1 MMPTISNVISDPFRA
16 VCHGLEP
23 GAKKCQRDR
32 SFAAILS
39 EGNREQIVAVP
50 MSRSLLS
57 ACLSVSL
64 LVPAIAEA
72 ADRPKQLVIIS
83 FDGAH
88 DNALWLKSREMAAKN
103 GAHFTYFLSCTFL
116 MNEAAKKAYQAP
128 HQKRGKSNVGF
139 AQSDDEIRERLG
151 NIWHAHLEGHDI
163 SSHACGHFDGRL
175 WSEADWLAEYATFH
189 ATLKNAWKS
198 VDLREPAGWQDLVDH
213 GITGFRAPYLSAT
226 AGADMIAAEK
236 KAGFTYDA
244 SLVTKGPAMPVE
256 EDGIIRFG
264 LPLIPEGPNDKPII
278 GMDYNL
284 FVRHSKGEEDTA
296 DSAEFEDRA
305 YAAFK
310 EAFDKQY
317 AGARIPL
324 QLGFHFVEMNG
335 GAYWRA
341 LDRLV
346 SDVCHRTDVACVSY
360 SEAIPMIEA
369 RGKLQTSGL

>member
-1 MMPTISNVISDPFRA
+1 M
-16 VCHGLEP
+16 
-23 GAKKCQRDR
+23 
-32 SFAAILS
+32 
-39 EGNREQIVAVP
+39 QIVAVP
-50 MSRSLLS
+50 MFRFIFSASLALS
-57 ACLSVSL
+57 SIF
-64 LVPAIAEA
+64 PAVADA
-72 ADRPKQLVIIS
+72 ADKPKQLVIIS

-88 DNALWLKSREMAAKN
+88 DNALWQKSREMAAKN
-103 GAHFTYFLSCTFL
+103 DAHFTYFLSCTFL
-116 MNEAAKKAYQAP
+116 MNQEAKQAYQAP

-163 SSHACGHFDGRL
+163 SSHACGHFDGRQ
-175 WSEADWLAEYATFH
+175 WGEADWSAEYATFKT
-189 ATLKNAWKS
+189 TLRNAWKS
-198 VDLREPAGWQDLVDH
+198 VGLEEPAGWQDLVDH
-213 GITGFRAPYLSAT
+213 GIKGFRAPYLST
-226 AGADMIAAEK
+226 GGGADMIAAEK

-244 SLVTKGPAMPVE
+244 SLVTRGPAMPVE
-256 EDGIIRFG
+256 EDGVIRFG
-264 LPLIPEGPNDKPII
+264 LPLIPEGPGEKPII

-284 FVRHSKGEEDTA
+284 FVRHSKGEEDAA
-296 DSAEFEDRA
+296 DSAAFEERA

-317 AGARIPL
+317 TGSRIPL

-346 SDVCHRTDVACVSY
+346 SDVCHRSDVACVSY

-369 RGKLQTSGL
+369 RGKLQETSGL

>member
-1 MMPTISNVISDPFRA
+1 MFRSIS
-16 VCHGLEP
+16 
-23 GAKKCQRDR
+23 
-32 SFAAILS
+32 
-39 EGNREQIVAVP
+39 
-50 MSRSLLS
+50 S
-57 ACLSVSL
+57 ACLALSVAL
-64 LVPAIAEA
+64 PAAASA
-72 ADRPKQLVIIS
+72 ADQPKQLVIIS

-88 DNALWLKSREMAAKN
+88 DNALWQKSREMAAKN

-116 MNEAAKKAYQAP
+116 MNQDAKKAYQAP

-163 SSHACGHFDGRL
+163 SSHACGHFDGRQ
-175 WSEADWLAEYATFH
+175 WSSADWTEEYTTFK
-189 ATLKNAWKS
+189 ATLKNAWKG
-198 VDLREPAGWQDLVDH
+198 VGLAEPDGWQDLVDH
-213 GITGFRAPYLSAT
+213 GIKGFRAPYLSASE
-226 AGADMIAAEK
+226 GSDMIAAEK

-244 SLVTKGPAMPVE
+244 SLVTKGPAMPVV
-256 EDGIIRFG
+256 EDGVIRFG
-264 LPLIPEGPNDKPII
+264 LPLIPEGPKDRPII

-284 FVRHSKGEEDTA
+284 FVRHSKGQEDAA
-296 DSAEFEDRA
+296 DSKTFEERS

-317 AGARIPL
+317 AGDRIPL

-346 SDVCHRTDVACVSY
+346 SDVCHRADVACVSY

-369 RGKLQTSGL
+369 RGKLKAQDNSAL

>member
-1 MMPTISNVISDPFRA
+1 MFRSIS
-16 VCHGLEP
+16 
-23 GAKKCQRDR
+23 
-32 SFAAILS
+32 
-39 EGNREQIVAVP
+39 
-50 MSRSLLS
+50 S
-57 ACLSVSL
+57 ACLALSVAL
-64 LVPAIAEA
+64 PAAASA
-72 ADRPKQLVIIS
+72 ADQPKQLVIIS

-88 DNALWLKSREMAAKN
+88 DNALWQKSREMAARN

-116 MNEAAKKAYQAP
+116 MNQDAKKAYQAP

-163 SSHACGHFDGRL
+163 SSHACGHFDGRQWSTAD
-175 WSEADWLAEYATFH
+175 WSEEYATFK
-189 ATLKNAWKS
+189 ATLKNAWKG
-198 VDLREPAGWQDLVDH
+198 VGLAEPDGWQDLVEH
-213 GITGFRAPYLSAT
+213 GIKGFRAPYLSASE
-226 AGADMIAAEK
+226 GSDMIAAEK

-244 SLVTKGPAMPVE
+244 SLVTKGPAMPVV
-256 EDGIIRFG
+256 EDGVIRFG
-264 LPLIPEGPNDKPII
+264 LPLIPEGPKDRPII

-284 FVRHSKGEEDTA
+284 FVRHSKGEEDAA
-296 DSAEFEDRA
+296 DSKTFEERS

-317 AGARIPL
+317 AGDRIPL

-346 SDVCHRTDVACVSY
+346 SDVCHRADVACVSY

-369 RGKLQTSGL
+369 RGKLKQQDNSAL

>member
-1 MMPTISNVISDPFRA
+1 MFRSIS
-16 VCHGLEP
+16 
-23 GAKKCQRDR
+23 
-32 SFAAILS
+32 
-39 EGNREQIVAVP
+39 
-50 MSRSLLS
+50 S
-57 ACLSVSL
+57 ACLTLSVAL
-64 LVPAIAEA
+64 PAAASA
-72 ADRPKQLVIIS
+72 ADQPKQLVIIS

-88 DNALWLKSREMAAKN
+88 DNALWQKSREMAAKN

-116 MNEAAKKAYQAP
+116 MNQDAKKAYQAP

-163 SSHACGHFDGRL
+163 SSHACGHFDGRQWSSAD
-175 WSEADWLAEYATFH
+175 WSEEYATFK
-189 ATLKNAWKS
+189 ATLKNAWKG
-198 VDLREPAGWQDLVDH
+198 VDLAEPDGWQDLVDH
-213 GITGFRAPYLSAT
+213 GIKGFRAPYLSASE
-226 AGADMIAAEK
+226 GSEMIAAEK

-244 SLVTKGPAMPVE
+244 SLVTKGPAMPVV
-256 EDGIIRFG
+256 EDGVIRFG
-264 LPLIPEGPNDKPII
+264 LPLIPEGPKDRPII

-284 FVRHSKGEEDTA
+284 FVRHSKGEEDAA
-296 DSAEFEDRA
+296 DSKAFEERS

-317 AGARIPL
+317 AGDRIPL

-346 SDVCHRTDVACVSY
+346 SDVCHRADVACVSY

-369 RGKLQTSGL
+369 RGKLKAQDNSAL

>member
-1 MMPTISNVISDPFRA
+1 MFRLISSASLAF
-16 VCHGLEP
+16 
-23 GAKKCQRDR
+23 
-32 SFAAILS
+32 
-39 EGNREQIVAVP
+39 
-50 MSRSLLS
+50 SLLI
-57 ACLSVSL
+57 
-64 LVPAIAEA
+64 PATAGA
-72 ADRPKQLVIIS
+72 MDHPKQLVIIS

-88 DNALWLKSREMAAKN
+88 DNALWQKSREMAAKN

-116 MNEAAKKAYQAP
+116 MNQDAKKAYQAP
-128 HQKRGKSNVGF
+128 H
-139 AQSDDEIRERLG
+139 QSDDEIRERLG

-163 SSHACGHFDGRL
+163 SSHACGHFDGRQ
-175 WSEADWLAEYATFH
+175 WSEADWTQEYSAFH
-189 ATLKNAWKS
+189 ATLKNAWKG
-198 VDLREPAGWQDLVDH
+198 VDLEEPKGWQDLVDH
-213 GITGFRAPYLSAT
+213 GIHGFRAPYLSAT
-226 AGADMIAAEK
+226 AGADMLAAER

-244 SLVTKGPAMPVE
+244 SLVSKGPAMPVK

-264 LPLIPEGPNDKPII
+264 LPLIPEGPNERPII

-296 DSAEFEDRA
+296 DSKEFEDRS

-317 AGARIPL
+317 AGSRIPL

-369 RGKLQTSGL
+369 RGKLLQVPGL

>member
-1 MMPTISNVISDPFRA
+1 MFRFIS
-16 VCHGLEP
+16 
-23 GAKKCQRDR
+23 
-32 SFAAILS
+32 
-39 EGNREQIVAVP
+39 
-50 MSRSLLS
+50 S
-57 ACLSVSL
+57 ACLALSVSL
-64 LVPAIAEA
+64 PSAAIA
-72 ADRPKQLVIIS
+72 ADQPKQLVIIS

-88 DNALWLKSREMAAKN
+88 DNALWQKSREMAAKN

-116 MNEAAKKAYQAP
+116 MNQDAKKAYQAP

-163 SSHACGHFDGRL
+163 SSHACGHFDGRQWSSAD
-175 WSEADWLAEYATFH
+175 WSEEYATFK
-189 ATLKNAWKS
+189 ATLKSAWKS
-198 VDLREPAGWQDLVDH
+198 VGLEEPDGWQDLADH
-213 GITGFRAPYLSAT
+213 GIKGFRAPYLSAT
-226 AGADMIAAEK
+226 AGSDMITAEK

-244 SLVTKGPAMPVE
+244 SLVTKGPAMPVI

-264 LPLIPEGPNDKPII
+264 LPLIPEGPKDRPII

-284 FVRHSKGEEDTA
+284 FVRHSKGEEDAA
-296 DSAEFEDRA
+296 DSKTFEERS

-317 AGARIPL
+317 AGNRIPL

-346 SDVCHRTDVACVSY
+346 SDVCHRSDVACVSY
-360 SEAIPMIEA
+360 SEAIPMILE
-369 RGKLQTSGL
+369 RGKLKEQDASGL

>member
-1 MMPTISNVISDPFRA
+1 V
-16 VCHGLEP
+16 
-23 GAKKCQRDR
+23 KKCQRDR

-39 EGNREQIVAVP
+39 EGNREQIVAVS
-50 MSRSLLS
+50 MSRLLLS
-57 ACLSVSL
+57 TCLAASFL
-64 LVPAIAEA
+64 LPAIAEA

-151 NIWHAHLEGHDI
+151 NIWHAHVEGHDI

-175 WSEADWLAEYATFH
+175 WSEADWSAEYATFH
-189 ATLKNAWKS
+189 ETLKNAWKS
-198 VDLREPAGWQDLVDH
+198 VNLAEPTGWQDLVDH
-213 GITGFRAPYLSAT
+213 GIKGFRAPYLSAT

-264 LPLIPEGPNDKPII
+264 LPLILEGPSEKPII

-284 FVRHSKGEEDTA
+284 FVRHSKGEEDSA
-296 DSAEFEDRA
+296 DSKEFEGRA
-305 YAAFK
+305 YGAFSQ
-310 EAFDKQY
+310 AFDRQY
-317 AGARIPL
+317 NGNRIPL

-360 SEAIPMIEA
+360 SEAIPMIET
-369 RGKLQTSGL
+369 RGKLQQTSGL

>member
-1 MMPTISNVISDPFRA
+1 MFRFISSSCLALSLALP
-16 VCHGLEP
+16 
-23 GAKKCQRDR
+23 
-32 SFAAILS
+32 AAAS
-39 EGNREQIVAVP
+39 
-50 MSRSLLS
+50 
-57 ACLSVSL
+57 
-64 LVPAIAEA
+64 A
-72 ADRPKQLVIIS
+72 ADQPKQLVIIS

-88 DNALWLKSREMAAKN
+88 DNALWQKSREMAARN

-116 MNEAAKKAYQAP
+116 MNQDAKKAYQAP

-163 SSHACGHFDGRL
+163 SSHACGHFDGRQWSTAD
-175 WSEADWLAEYATFH
+175 WSEEYATFK

-198 VDLREPAGWQDLVDH
+198 VGLQEPDGWQDLVDH
-213 GITGFRAPYLSAT
+213 GIKGFRAPYLSASE
-226 AGADMIAAEK
+226 GSDMIAAEK
-236 KAGFTYDA
+236 RAGFTYDA
-244 SLVTKGPAMPVE
+244 SLVTKGPAMPVV

-264 LPLIPEGPNDKPII
+264 LPLIPEGPKDRPII

-284 FVRHSKGEEDTA
+284 FVRHSKGEEDAA
-296 DSAEFEDRA
+296 DSKTFEERS

-317 AGARIPL
+317 AGDRIPL

-346 SDVCHRTDVACVSY
+346 SDVCHRSDVACVSY

-369 RGKLQTSGL
+369 RGKLKQQDNSAL

>member
-1 MMPTISNVISDPFRA
+1 MFRSIS
-16 VCHGLEP
+16 
-23 GAKKCQRDR
+23 
-32 SFAAILS
+32 
-39 EGNREQIVAVP
+39 
-50 MSRSLLS
+50 S
-57 ACLSVSL
+57 ACLALSVAL
-64 LVPAIAEA
+64 PAAASA
-72 ADRPKQLVIIS
+72 ADQPKQLVIIS

-88 DNALWLKSREMAAKN
+88 DNALWQKSREMAARN

-116 MNEAAKKAYQAP
+116 MNQDAKKAYQAP

-139 AQSDDEIRERLG
+139 AQSDDEIRERIG

-163 SSHACGHFDGRL
+163 SSHACGHFDGRQWSSAD
-175 WSEADWLAEYATFH
+175 WSEEYATFK
-189 ATLKNAWKS
+189 ATLKNAWKG
-198 VDLREPAGWQDLVDH
+198 VGLAEPDGWQDLVDH
-213 GITGFRAPYLSAT
+213 GIKGFRAPYLSASE
-226 AGADMIAAEK
+226 GSDMIAAEK

-244 SLVTKGPAMPVE
+244 SLVTKGPAMPVV
-256 EDGIIRFG
+256 EDGVIRFG
-264 LPLIPEGPNDKPII
+264 LPLIPEGPKDRPII

-284 FVRHSKGEEDTA
+284 FVRHSKGEEDAA
-296 DSAEFEDRA
+296 DSKTFEERA

-317 AGARIPL
+317 AGDRIPL

-346 SDVCHRTDVACVSY
+346 SDVCHRADVACVSY

-369 RGKLQTSGL
+369 RGKLKAQDNSAL

>member
-1 MMPTISNVISDPFRA
+1 MFRSIS
-16 VCHGLEP
+16 
-23 GAKKCQRDR
+23 
-32 SFAAILS
+32 
-39 EGNREQIVAVP
+39 
-50 MSRSLLS
+50 S
-57 ACLSVSL
+57 ACLALSVAL
-64 LVPAIAEA
+64 PAAASA
-72 ADRPKQLVIIS
+72 ADQPKQLVIIS

-88 DNALWLKSREMAAKN
+88 DNALWQKSREMAARN

-116 MNEAAKKAYQAP
+116 MNQDAKKAYQAP

-163 SSHACGHFDGRL
+163 SSHACGHFDGRQWSTAD
-175 WSEADWLAEYATFH
+175 WSEEYATFK
-189 ATLKNAWKS
+189 ATLKNAWKG
-198 VDLREPAGWQDLVDH
+198 VGLAEPDGWQDLVEH
-213 GITGFRAPYLSAT
+213 GIKGFRAPYLSASE
-226 AGADMIAAEK
+226 GSDMIAAEK

-244 SLVTKGPAMPVE
+244 SLVTKGPAMPVV
-256 EDGIIRFG
+256 EDGVIRFG
-264 LPLIPEGPNDKPII
+264 LPLIPEGPKDRPII

-284 FVRHSKGEEDTA
+284 FVRHSKGEEDAA
-296 DSAEFEDRA
+296 DSKTFEERA

-317 AGARIPL
+317 AGDRIPL

-346 SDVCHRTDVACVSY
+346 SDVCHRADVACVSY

-369 RGKLQTSGL
+369 RGKLKAQDNSAL